1 MTEGESA
8 LTERAQ
14 RQRETDG
21 CRGSSGS
28 EGVRAGPRGFEGV
41 RAGPSRSI
49 KIPREGVRGGS
60 EPLDQDRTGEIRS
73 GETDVREAAPLL
85 SVAVKSLKLRQAQAR
100 VAPGLPELGS
110 GEEGATTNSMAGKR
124 P

>member
-1 MTEGESA
+1 VSATEGESA
-8 LTERAQ
+8 LTEGERTAA
-14 RQRETDG
+14 
-21 CRGSSGS
+21 
-28 EGVRAGPRGFEGV
+28 GVRG
-41 RAGPSRSI
+41 GPSRSI